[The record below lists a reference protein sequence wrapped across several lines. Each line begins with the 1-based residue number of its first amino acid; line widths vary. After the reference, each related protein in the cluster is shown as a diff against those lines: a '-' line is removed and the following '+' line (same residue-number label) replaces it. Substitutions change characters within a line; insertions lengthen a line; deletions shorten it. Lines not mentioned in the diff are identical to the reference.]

1 ARKLLAH
8 GAAIHFVALFASP
21 YPTSFRPLPQLRICV
36 EKHARRVSRQSYR
49 ERWQY
54 VKEMFRLIERSGQ
67 GLAASDPTRMR
78 RRNVQAATIAAIRR
92 YQPRYFDGRV
102 HLFLPNTEWRRSHH
116 DALRWK
122 SF

>member
-1 ARKLLAH
+1 
-8 GAAIHFVALFASP
+8 
-21 YPTSFRPLPQLRICV
+21 
-36 EKHARRVSRQSYR
+36 
-49 ERWQY
+49 RWQY

-122 SF
+122 SLARDCDASCGPDGYEGDLILAAPYVDGTAERFMQCRDRDTMEEPSQIG